1 MYYDNDVR
9 DGSSEPSRAC
19 ATIAVPHNALGAQ
32 RTGQSPTEAL
42 GDTGN
47 QIDAKL
53 PANTIG
59 FETGQTHP
67 FAP

>member
-1 MYYDNDVR
+1 MTTT
-9 DGSSEPSRAC
+9 C
-19 ATIAVPHNALGAQ
+19 ATARASPRGHARQSRFHTTRLAPNVRAQ
-32 RTGQSPTEAL
+32 SRTEAL